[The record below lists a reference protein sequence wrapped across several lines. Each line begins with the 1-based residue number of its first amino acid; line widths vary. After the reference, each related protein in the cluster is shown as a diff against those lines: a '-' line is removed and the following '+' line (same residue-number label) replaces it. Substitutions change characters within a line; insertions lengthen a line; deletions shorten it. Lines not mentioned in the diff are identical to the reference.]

1 MLWHKQKQELV
12 DAYRL
17 GNTIDIL
24 PQRGVAGLYTSSL
37 FQYDDRFFGKL
48 GPAMRCM
55 GRWRGLGR

>member
-12 DAYRL
+12 GAYRL

-55 GRWRGLGR
+55 GR